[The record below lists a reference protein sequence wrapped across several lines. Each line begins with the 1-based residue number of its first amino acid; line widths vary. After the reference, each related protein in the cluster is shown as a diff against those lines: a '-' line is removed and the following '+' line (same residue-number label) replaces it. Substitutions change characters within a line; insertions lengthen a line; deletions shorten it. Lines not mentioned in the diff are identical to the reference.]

1 MTDHAI
7 IAPSSLARTVQCPG
21 SVAMQRRYPEAEGPE
36 GLEGT
41 AAHWVL
47 EQMQHGQT
55 CAVGQVAPNG
65 VVVTDEMIEG
75 ADLFI
80 DALPADVGLVN
91 IEQRVICEAIHECW
105 GTPDWFA
112 RLSHRRVQIRD
123 YKFGHGFVEAYRNW
137 QGVAYASGVLRDF
150 QLHDA
155 DDCVVEFIVVQPRNY
170 HPESPVRKWSTTV
183 AELRPLWAQA
193 DVAARVA
200 LSDNPPTIA
209 GPECKHCT
217 ARHACPTLAS
227 AALDVLDDQG
237 KSVPLDLPTPHAAAE
252 LRRLDYAA
260 QLLDAR
266 RSGLEQQLL
275 RAASLGEPVPFFH
288 VEHGN
293 GREAWAVPSDQVL
306 ALGDLYGVD
315 LAAPREPI
323 TPFQAR
329 KKGVDVPGFSK
340 RDTGAAKLV
349 ADSPHRAAKIFAR
362 PPQ

>member
-21 SVAMQRRYPEAEGPE
+21 SVVMQQRYPEADGPE
-36 GLEGT
+36 ALEGQ

-47 EQMQHGQT
+47 EQMLHGQT

-65 VVVTDEMIEG
+65 CVVTDEMIEG

-80 DALPADVGLVN
+80 ESVPADAGPANV
-91 IEQRVICEAIHECW
+91 EQKVICGAIHECW

-123 YKFGHGFVEAYRNW
+123 YKFGHGYVEAYQNW
-137 QGVAYASGVLRDF
+137 QGVAYASGVLGEYL
-150 QLHDA
+150 LHQT
-155 DDCVVEFIVVQPRNY
+155 DDCIVEFIIVQPRNY
-170 HPESPVRKWSTTV
+170 HPAGPVRKWSVTV
-183 AELRPLWAQA
+183 DDLKGYWLGA
-193 DVAARVA
+193 DRAAREA
-200 LSDNPPTIA
+200 LGDSPTLRV

-227 AALDVLDDQG
+227 AALDALDDAG
-237 KSVPLDLPTPHAAAE
+237 KSVPLDLKTPEAAAE

-275 RAASLGEPVPFFH
+275 RAASLGEPVPYFH

-293 GREAWAVPSDQVL
+293 GREEWAVPAEQVL
-306 ALGDLYGVD
+306 ALGGLYGVD

-340 RDTGAAKLV
+340 RQSGAAKLV
-349 ADSPHRAAKIFAR
+349 ADSPHQAAKIFAR
-362 PPQ
+362 APQ